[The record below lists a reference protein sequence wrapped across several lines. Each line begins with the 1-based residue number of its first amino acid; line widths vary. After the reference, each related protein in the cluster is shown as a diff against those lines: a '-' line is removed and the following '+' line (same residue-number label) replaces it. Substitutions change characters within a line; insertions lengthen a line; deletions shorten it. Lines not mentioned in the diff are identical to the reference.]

1 VRYVRFTMVNPM
13 VPETGNACTDAANC
27 GDNSV
32 ALRCGPNAPDPGNFS
47 GCTFMDMSEIEIYG
61 RPA

>member
-1 VRYVRFTMVNPM
+1 MVNPM
-13 VPETGNACTDAANC
+13 VPETGVACTDATNC
-27 GDNSV
+27 GDNGV
-32 ALRCGPNAPDPGNFS
+32 ALRCGPNAPDPGKFS